1 MIMFKHKNW
10 FRETIGFFGRVDN
23 VDIYSTYQME

>member
-1 MIMFKHKNW
+1 MFKPKNW
-10 FRETIGFFGRVDN
+10 FRKTIAFFGRMDN